1 MSHLHCSRKRKSG
14 QHLGLEDRKILEY
27 LNNQNLKRSQKE
39 RSTQKELAKQ
49 LGWSEA
55 TLSLEL
61 KRGMVKQQASD
72 LTTYQTYSSYVTQS
86 NVKKN

>member
-27 LNNQNLKRSQKE
+27 LYHQNLKLSQKE
-39 RSTQKELAKQ
+39 RCTQKELASQ
-49 LGWSEA
+49 PGWSEA
-55 TLSLEL
+55 TLSREL

-72 LTTYQTYSSYVTQS
+72 LTTYQAYSSYIAQS
-86 NVKKN
+86 NVKRN